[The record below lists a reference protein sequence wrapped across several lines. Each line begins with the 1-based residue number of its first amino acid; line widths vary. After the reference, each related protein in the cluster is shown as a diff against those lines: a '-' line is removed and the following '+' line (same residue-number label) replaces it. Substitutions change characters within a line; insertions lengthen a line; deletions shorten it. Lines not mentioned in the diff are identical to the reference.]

1 MKPKCIGNKKRKNS
15 RQNQRKQKGHD
26 TTELLQE
33 AKDLRLFR
41 SHGNKVRVKELNELF
56 AVQIRLHGNATVV
69 PTFGPSYLRY
79 SSKMHDKFHFC
90 FLRIQ
95 ATTIPVRLLPSSLMM
110 ITGKFDAFR
119 TYFSAFTIIYSLRT
133 PPFPSVSFLQG
144 ESSGTRET
152 ALVATWC
159 RRSHSRFSYSIK
171 HRIINYTGTQEPP
184 HSIDRQ

>member
-1 MKPKCIGNKKRKNS
+1 MKSKCIGNKQRKSS

-79 SSKMHDKFHFC
+79 SSTMH
-90 FLRIQ
+90 
-95 ATTIPVRLLPSSLMM
+95 A
-110 ITGKFDAFR
+110 TGKFDAFR

-133 PPFPSVSFLQG
+133 PPFPSVSLIPPRRKLWD
-144 ESSGTRET
+144 SGDRTCCNVVSE
-152 ALVATWC
+152 VA
-159 RRSHSRFSYSIK
+159 
-171 HRIINYTGTQEPP
+171 Q
-184 HSIDRQ
+184 

>member
-1 MKPKCIGNKKRKNS
+1 MKPKCIGNKQRKNS

-33 AKDLRLFR
+33 AKDLCLFR

-133 PPFPSVSFLQG
+133 PPFPSVSLIPPRRKLWD
-144 ESSGTRET
+144 SGDRTCCNVVSE
-152 ALVATWC
+152 VA
-159 RRSHSRFSYSIK
+159 
-171 HRIINYTGTQEPP
+171 Q
-184 HSIDRQ
+184 